1 MRPFGERISSRNH
14 GILCTGTWGD
24 KEFKLCCSR
33 SAMQNSF
40 TSPQFSASVAFEEH
54 GRDGRK
60 GIVIRNSET
69 YSVGLP
75 S

>member
-1 MRPFGERISSRNH
+1 MEDGSRLVTTASCALELGEVKSSNDRA
-14 GILCTGTWGD
+14 LLQSFL
-24 KEFKLCCSR
+24 EAEL
-33 SAMQNSF
+33 F